1 MELHAVPYYSDELR
15 HGELLGHEE
24 LGLVEHGQS
33 GLLGVALHDHR
44 YFGREFR
51 PYVRHLLLPGQ
62 KGLQLFKSPLRIVI
76 IICGVSVHVSVHT
89 RAGERLGTKDTVTH
103 DWSNRQR
110 SGTKHKYY

>member
-44 YFGREFR
+44 YFGRELR
-51 PYVRHLLLPGQ
+51 PYVRHLLLPGHWCFDFEFPH
-62 KGLQLFKSPLRIVI
+62 LASHTHTTLRLA
-76 IICGVSVHVSVHT
+76 SV
-89 RAGERLGTKDTVTH
+89 
-103 DWSNRQR
+103 
-110 SGTKHKYY
+110 